1 MIPVQTSA
9 KIGSNK
15 CPSVRTNSLS
25 SDSTSILV
33 PNLVVSIAVSSDDL
47 RKRTENIARKCREFV
62 GTAQNVAAV
71 SLPTPVNFSPSEF
84 RGRRWREGV
93 LARRETG
100 GES

>member
-9 KIGSNK
+9 KIVSNK

-33 PNLVVSIAVSSDDL
+33 PNLVSIAVSSDDL

-71 SLPTPVNFSPSEF
+71 SLPTPVNVSPSEF